1 MRTREYGMQGEEA
14 NIITK
19 RKKERS
25 VAFQNTS
32 PLLDATNLKLLA
44 HLAADPRIAI
54 RELAR
59 RVGMSAPAV
68 TERVLRLREAGVIRR
83 EWLEI
88 DQLALGLPVTA
99 YVRVRP
105 TPGALPKIIELA
117 LATPEVVEC
126 HRVTGEDCFIM
137 KVVAAHIR
145 ELEALL
151 DEFLLHGTTTSSLVV
166 SSPVPLR
173 NPPLPRSSE

>member
-1 MRTREYGMQGEEA
+1 M
-14 NIITK
+14 
-19 RKKERS
+19 
-25 VAFQNTS
+25 AFQNTS
-32 PLLDATNLKLLA
+32 PLLDATNLTILA
-44 HLAADPRIAI
+44 HLTAEPRIAI
-54 RELAR
+54 RELGR
-59 RVGMSAPAV
+59 RVDMSGPAV
-68 TERVLRLREAGVIRR
+68 AERVLRLREAGVIRR

-88 DQLALGLPVTA
+88 DPQSLGLAVTA

-105 TPGALPKIIELA
+105 TPGALPRVIELA
-117 LATPEVVEC
+117 KDTPEVVEC

-137 KVVAAHIR
+137 KVVAAHIS

-173 NPPLPRSSE
+173 PPPLPQSRK

>member
-1 MRTREYGMQGEEA
+1 M
-14 NIITK
+14 
-19 RKKERS
+19 
-25 VAFQNTS
+25 AFQNTS
-32 PLLDATNLKLLA
+32 PLLDATNLEILA
-44 HLAADPRIAI
+44 HLAGDPRIAI

-59 RVGMSAPAV
+59 RVEMSAPAV
-68 TERVLRLREAGVIRR
+68 AERVVRLREAGVIRR

-88 DQLALGLPVTA
+88 DQQALGLAVTA

-117 LATPEVVEC
+117 QTTPEVVEC

-137 KVVAAHIR
+137 KVVAADIR
-145 ELEALL
+145 ELESLL
-151 DEFLLHGTTTSSLVV
+151 DEFLLYGATTSSLLV

-173 NPPLPRSSE
+173 PPPLPQSRK

>member
-1 MRTREYGMQGEEA
+1 MQHMA
-14 NIITK
+14 IK
-19 RKKERS
+19 RRRKKPATFRHS
-25 VAFQNTS
+25 N
-32 PLLDATNLKLLA
+32 PLLDDCNLAILSQLTA
-44 HLAADPRIAI
+44 EPRIPI

-59 RVGMSAPAV
+59 RVDMSAPAV
-68 TERVLRLREAGVIRR
+68 TERILRLRDAGVIRR

-88 DQLALGLPVTA
+88 DQQAIGFSVLA

-105 TPGALPKIIELA
+105 TPGSLPRVAELA
-117 LATPEVVEC
+117 RRTPEVVEC

-137 KVVAAHIR
+137 KVVAVDILG
-145 ELEALL
+145 LEALL

-173 NPPLPRSSE
+173 ALPLPGQNRGAHR